1 MARSQTLPYGI
12 LPPSNCSA
20 TATRPWRPLCHCAA
34 FTLSEYLSSILTTV
48 EGPFVLVGHS
58 YGGSVISHPIF
69 TKHALKSLVF
79 ISAFLQDSG
88 EAAGE
93 LNGRWPGSKLGETT
107 TIVRLYPGGNDLYL
121 KAESFAEVYAGD
133 LSPQQAKV
141 LAAAQRSIDPKD
153 WESPLWGLL
162 HGAMFPRG

>member
-69 TKHALKSLVF
+69 TKHALKSPVF
-79 ISAFLQDSG
+79 ISASLLHLLTSFRWSG
-88 EAAGE
+88 SEQG
-93 LNGRWPGSKLGETT
+93 LNLPIGKRPPQPLRRAKL
-107 TIVRLYPGGNDLYL
+107 
-121 KAESFAEVYAGD
+121 ESTKPKRTPEQVHHPYAGD
-133 LSPQQAKV
+133 DVIQLVILRQTIELPRPPEEEDVAQQAGK
-141 LAAAQRSIDPKD
+141 
-153 WESPLWGLL
+153 
-162 HGAMFPRG
+162 